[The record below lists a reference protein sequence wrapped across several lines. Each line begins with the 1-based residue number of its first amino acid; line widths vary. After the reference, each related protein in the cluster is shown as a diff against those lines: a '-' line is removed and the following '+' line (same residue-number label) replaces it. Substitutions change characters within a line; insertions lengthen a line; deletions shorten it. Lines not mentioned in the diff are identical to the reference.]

1 MKDIENIKIKNF
13 CWKSMILRPSI
24 TFSHVSFSFIPT
36 GLRWQHGALKLSVF
50 ICCYKN
56 KPVTSIM
63 RMSPGVAWALTSQTH
78 CWRTHVAQKKTN
90 WQPHHHHHWEWWHYL
105 FILLSVTCKWL
116 VCFSD
121 FSFLISFSN
130 FPVCLSLCSLF
141 SYLYVLTL

>member
-1 MKDIENIKIKNF
+1 
-13 CWKSMILRPSI
+13 MILRPSI

-78 CWRTHVAQKKTN
+78 CWRTHVAQKKQTGN
-90 WQPHHHHHWEWWHYL
+90 PITTTTGNDGTICSYFSRSHANGLSASPTSLSWSHFQIFQYVFLYAHCFLIFMFWHYRGSSKKL
-105 FILLSVTCKWL
+105 IVLEVMVLS
-116 VCFSD
+116 
-121 FSFLISFSN
+121 
-130 FPVCLSLCSLF
+130 
-141 SYLYVLTL
+141 